1 MQGLAVQDADMSPID
16 LTKFEQLK
24 ASGRLPSPKGVALAI
39 LRLTQKEDASMA
51 ELARI
56 IKSDPAFVGRLIK
69 AANSVNANPG
79 RPVVSVQEAL
89 VVLGMPAVRNLAL
102 GLSLLSQYRKGT
114 CQSFEYERF
123 WSASLACGIALQAL
137 TQCQRVAQPEEA
149 FSVGLLARIGEL
161 ALATL
166 YSDEYARILRAASK
180 LRPGELA
187 RMEGDAFAMTH
198 CELSAAMLTDWGL
211 PKIFVE
217 SVRRH
222 EDVAGPGSEEHD
234 RDRMLVRMLALARE
248 IAELCLAP
256 ADERPQ
262 HMARLLALGESA
274 AIGADEIGPL
284 CDRVVREWREWAG
297 MLQVVSQPLPPFD
310 EMARAQAAPV
320 ASVAR
325 RAPAGPAPDRLRVL
339 VVDSDASARQALRAV
354 LEAAD
359 CAVAEAADGEAG
371 LQAALQ
377 DEPQMMLAARTLPR
391 MDGLALVRALRETRP
406 GRAMYLFVLNAS
418 GDEQQVVEA
427 LEAGADDALAK
438 PPNPQLLR
446 ARLQAGRRVLSMQ
459 QEIERDREELRRFAA
474 ELSVANRRLQEVA
487 LTDVLTG
494 LPNRR
499 YAMERLQQEWAAS
512 SRSLRPQACMVIDLD
527 EFKQVNDIYG
537 HDIGDAFLTQ
547 SAAAIR
553 GALRAQDVLC
563 RIGGDEFLVICPDTD
578 LQAAMA
584 CAERVRR
591 AVETRPI
598 ASGQLRLKGSISV
611 GVAERQHGTPDAE
624 ALIRQADQ
632 GVCLAKRHGRNRV
645 VTTQSPAAHASA

>member
-1 MQGLAVQDADMSPID
+1 MSPID

-114 CQSFEYERF
+114 CQSFDYERF

-137 TQCQRVAQPEEA
+137 IQCQRIAQPEEA

-166 YSDEYARILRAASK
+166 YSEEYARILRAASK

-211 PKIFVE
+211 PRLFVE

-222 EDVAGPGSEEHD
+222 EDAADPGSEENG

-310 EMARAQAAPV
+310 EMAKAQAAPV

-325 RAPAGPAPDRLRVL
+325 RAPAGPALDRLRVL
-339 VVDSDASARQALRAV
+339 VVDGDAPARQALRAV
-354 LEAAD
+354 LETAD
-359 CAVAEAADGEAG
+359 CEVAEAADGEAG
-371 LQAALQ
+371 LQAALL

-406 GRAMYLFVLNAS
+406 GRAMYLFVLNTS

-446 ARLQAGRRVLSMQ
+446 ARLQAGRRVLRMQ
-459 QEIERDREELRRFAA
+459 QEIERDREELRRSAA
-474 ELSVANRRLQEVA
+474 ELAVANRRLQEVA

-499 YAMERLQQEWAAS
+499 YAMQRLQQEWAAS

-547 SAAAIR
+547 GAAAIR

-591 AVETRPI
+591 AVETKPI
-598 ASGQLRLKGSISV
+598 ACGQLRLKGSISV
-611 GVAERQHGTPDAE
+611 GVAERQQGTPDAE
-624 ALIRQADQ
+624 AMIRQADQ
-632 GVCLAKRHGRNRV
+632 GVCLAKRLGRNRV
-645 VTTQSPAAHASA
+645 VTIQSPGALASA

>member
-1 MQGLAVQDADMSPID
+1 MSPID
-16 LTKFEQLK
+16 LSKFEQLK

-56 IKSDPAFVGRLIK
+56 VKSDPAFVGRLIK

-114 CQSFEYERF
+114 CQSFDYERF

-137 TQCQRVAQPEEA
+137 IQCQRVAQPEEA

-180 LRPGELA
+180 LREGELT

-198 CELSAAMLTDWGL
+198 CELSAAMLSDWGL

-222 EDVAGPGSEEHD
+222 EDAADIGSVENG
-234 RDRMLVRMLALARE
+234 RDRMLVRMLALARQ
-248 IAELCLAP
+248 IAELCLAA

-320 ASVAR
+320 AR
-325 RAPAGPAPDRLRVL
+325 RAPAGPPPDRLRVL
-339 VVDSDASARQALRAV
+339 VVDSDAPARQALRAV
-354 LEAAD
+354 LETAD
-359 CAVAEAADGEAG
+359 CEVAEAVDGEAG

-377 DEPQMMLAARTLPR
+377 DEPQMVLAARTLPR

-406 GRAMYLFVLNAS
+406 GRAMYLFILTAS
-418 GDEQQVVEA
+418 GDEHQVVQA

-446 ARLQAGRRVLSMQ
+446 ARLQAGRRVLRMQ
-459 QEIERDREELRRFAA
+459 QEIERDREELRRVAA

-487 LTDVLTG
+487 LTDALTG

-499 YAMERLQQEWAAS
+499 YAMVRLQQEWAAS
-512 SRSLRPQACMVIDLD
+512 SRSQRPLACMAIDLD
-527 EFKQVNDIYG
+527 EFKPLNDIYG

-547 SAAAIR
+547 TAAAMR

-563 RIGGDEFLVICPDTD
+563 RIGGDEFLAICPDTD
-578 LQAAMA
+578 LRAAMA

-591 AVETRPI
+591 AVETKPI

-611 GVAERQHGTPDAE
+611 GVAERQHGMPDAE

-645 VTTQSPAAHASA
+645 VATQSPGAQASD

>member
-1 MQGLAVQDADMSPID
+1 MSPID

-114 CQSFEYERF
+114 CQSFDYERF

-137 TQCQRVAQPEEA
+137 IQCQRIAQPEEA

-166 YSDEYARILRAASK
+166 YSEEYARILRAASK

-198 CELSAAMLTDWGL
+198 CELSAAMLADWGL

-222 EDVAGPGSEEHD
+222 EDAADAGSED
-234 RDRMLVRMLALARE
+234 NGRDRMLVRMLALARE
-248 IAELCLAP
+248 IAELCLAA

-262 HMARLLALGESA
+262 HMTRLLALGGSA
-274 AIGADEIGPL
+274 AVGADEIGPL

-320 ASVAR
+320 TSVAR
-325 RAPAGPAPDRLRVL
+325 TAPAGPPPDRLRVL
-339 VVDSDASARQALRAV
+339 VVDGDAPARQALRAV

-359 CAVAEAADGEAG
+359 CEVAEAADGEAG

-406 GRAMYLFVLNAS
+406 GRAMYMFILTAS
-418 GDEQQVVEA
+418 GDEHQVVEA

-446 ARLQAGRRVLSMQ
+446 ARLQAGRRVLRMQ

-499 YAMERLQQEWAAS
+499 YAMQRLQQEWAAS

-591 AVETRPI
+591 AVETKPI

-611 GVAERQHGTPDAE
+611 GVAERQQGTPDAE

-645 VTTQSPAAHASA
+645 VTTQTPAAQATA